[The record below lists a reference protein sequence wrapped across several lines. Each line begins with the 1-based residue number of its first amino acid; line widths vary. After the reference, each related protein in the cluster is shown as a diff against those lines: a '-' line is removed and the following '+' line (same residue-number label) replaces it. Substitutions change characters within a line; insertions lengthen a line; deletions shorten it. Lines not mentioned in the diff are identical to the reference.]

1 MEVSPRKTPPPGQP
15 RRRVGLWVTIVF
27 CLCQL
32 HRGESRQDCLV
43 LGDLSSPSLHL
54 EREGSTVQAFDY
66 FAPTSVDQ
74 AIAMLAQHKGR
85 GVPLAGGTDLL
96 PQLKNKLAT
105 PAALIDLKKLS
116 SLRGISYDASSGLR
130 IGAMTTHSD
139 ILANRDIAGHYP
151 VLSQAAGTIG
161 SVQVRNRGTVGGNLC
176 HAVPSADM
184 APPLIAL
191 GATAVI
197 QGSAGQRELL
207 LEDFFT
213 GPNQTVL
220 KDDELLVALKVPP
233 AAQRSAAIFLKHG
246 VRKAMEIAIVC
257 VASCVSFQ
265 DGVCAGAR
273 ITLGAVAPTPLRARQ
288 AESLLSGKALTQD
301 LAAQAGTAAAQEARP
316 ITDMRGSIEYRRAIV
331 QALTS
336 RTLMQAAALAR

>member
-1 MEVSPRKTPPPGQP
+1 M
-15 RRRVGLWVTIVF
+15 
-27 CLCQL
+27 
-32 HRGESRQDCLV
+32 
-43 LGDLSSPSLHL
+43 
-54 EREGSTVQAFDY
+54 QAFDY

-74 AIAMLAQHKGR
+74 AIALLAQHKGR

-96 PQLKNKLAT
+96 PQLKNKLSA

-116 SLRGISYDASSGLR
+116 VLRGISYDGSSGLR
-130 IGAMTTHSD
+130 IGALATHSE
-139 ILANRDIAGHYP
+139 ILTHRDIAGHYP
-151 VLSQAAGTIG
+151 VLAQAAGTIG
-161 SVQVRNRGTVGGNLC
+161 SVQVRNKGTVGGNLC

-197 QGSAGQRELL
+197 RGSAGQRELP

-220 KDDELLVALKVPP
+220 KDDELLIELKVPAP
-233 AAQRSAAIFLKHG
+233 APRSAAVFLKHG

-257 VASCVSFQ
+257 VASYVSLQ
-265 DGVCAGAR
+265 DGVCSGVR
-273 ITLGAVAPTPLRARQ
+273 ITMGAVAPTPLRARK
-288 AESLLSGKALTQD
+288 AESLLSGKALSQD
-301 LAAQAGTAAAQEARP
+301 LAAQVGTVAAQEARP
-316 ITDMRGSIEYRRAIV
+316 ITDMRGSLEYRRAIV

-336 RTLMQAAALAR
+336 RTLMQAAALAK